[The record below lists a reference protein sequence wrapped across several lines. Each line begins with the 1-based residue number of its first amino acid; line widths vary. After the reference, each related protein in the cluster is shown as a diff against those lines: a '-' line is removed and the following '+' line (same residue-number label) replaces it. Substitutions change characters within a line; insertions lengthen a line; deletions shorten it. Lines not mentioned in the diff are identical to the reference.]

1 MLQNLKERLFGKSE
15 EDRLIENIY
24 VIMKEF
30 GYTLNEIKNMPI
42 PTFKILLSLL
52 EKEYREMNKKM
63 KR

>member
-30 GYTLNEIKNMPI
+30 GYTLNEIKNI
-42 PTFKILLSLL
+42 
-52 EKEYREMNKKM
+52 
-63 KR
+63 